1 MRVDDRGGTK
11 QLNFSF
17 LVLIG
22 SEELSNRLA
31 IALLPPRQ
39 PLDGGEASLD
49 PINTPEGTGGAVGC
63 IV

>member
-1 MRVDDRGGTK
+1 MK

-39 PLDGGEASLD
+39 PLDGGEAPLD
-49 PINTPEGTGGAVGC
+49 PIDTPEGTGGAVGC
-63 IV
+63 VV